1 MRKAKEFIQK
11 RLANPIRSI
20 GKSRPLRRLM
30 PVGLVPLLSTL
41 PLASLPNR
49 GTMAYAQ
56 LGTQLQ
62 QQQQQQSLMDPW
74 SEALRVAHSKVEA
87 ATAPGAFGHG
97 VPGLHGYGL
106 SPQDLLLAFAVAAA
120 GSILV
125 YAAINS
131 WLNRKEKK
139 LVKRSSSSQLMA
151 SAP

>member
-41 PLASLPNR
+41 PLASLPNN

-56 LGTQLQ
+56 QQTQVL
-62 QQQQQQSLMDPW
+62 DPW
-74 SEALRVAHSKVEA
+74 SEALRVDHSKVEA